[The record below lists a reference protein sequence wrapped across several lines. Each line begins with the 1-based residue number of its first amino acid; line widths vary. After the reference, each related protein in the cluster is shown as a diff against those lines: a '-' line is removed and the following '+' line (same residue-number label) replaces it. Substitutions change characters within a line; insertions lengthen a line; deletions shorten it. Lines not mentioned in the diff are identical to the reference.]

1 MEKTIIFVPKKK
13 KIIKN
18 YEFFSEYKISIA
30 KPSFYMKNLLYFF
43 LLIGFTSCNTPSDY
57 NDKVYLQQER
67 LTESLKK
74 FLEADQAN
82 AEKAYKDLEEQTKK
96 SNEKIQVLELF
107 KDDKMYLSTAKGL
120 FMYAMQAL
128 TEEWLPIKDAKIK
141 GENDKIPKETT
152 LKNFNRAVIIL
163 EKERMIFAKKYGL
176 TSDFVH

>member
-1 MEKTIIFVPKKK
+1 MT
-13 KIIKN
+13 N
-18 YEFFSEYKISIA
+18 
-30 KPSFYMKNLLYFF
+30 YMKNIFYFLF
-43 LLIGFTSCNTPSDY
+43 VLAFTSCNTPSDY

-67 LTESLKK
+67 VTNALKK

-96 SNEKIQVLELF
+96 SNEKIQALELF

-120 FMYAMQAL
+120 FTYAMQAL
-128 TEEWLPIKDAKIK
+128 TDEWLPIKEAKIK
-141 GENDKIPKETT
+141 GENDKILKETT